1 MDPDTVYKALRPV
14 PEFDGNPH
22 ILPRFIRICDQI
34 VIQCVKDEPGYE
46 LSNLCVINGIL
57 NKITGPA
64 ARTINSNGIPENW
77 IGIRNTLVNNFSDQR
92 DETALYNDL
101 ALATQC
107 NDTPQE
113 FYDKCQNLFST
124 IMSYVSLHETLE
136 TTVEAK
142 RILYRKLT
150 LQAFVRGL
158 KDPLGSRIRCMRPE
172 TIEKALEFVQDE
184 LNVIYLQQRNNLATD
199 QRKPSSSSAPHNSYQ
214 QFTQPKFPPMNNN
227 FNPPKFSP
235 GPSWQKPNFNPQ
247 FNNHQRTPMQPTRT
261 QQMFRAPL
269 PNYNSG
275 FRIPNRNPPQN
286 NSGPKPMSGV
296 SHFVTKPLPPR
307 IPGHDWQKF
316 GNPPPSNYF
325 RSRELNFNEFCDY
338 NDYEYGNDGNDSAN
352 YNYYNT
358 DYDYNDYYGQY
369 VNDDYD
375 NNQYCEQ
382 QDLPPIE
389 NSPHYDSNMPSTS
402 KAIQPRHSNSSR
414 NRDFQQSHR
423 KSAPE

>member
-22 ILPRFIRICDQI
+22 ILPRFIRICDEI
-34 VIQCVKDEPGYE
+34 VIQCVKNEPGFE

-77 IGIRNTLVNNFSDQR
+77 IGIRNTLINNFSDQR

-101 ALATQC
+101 ALATQS
-107 NDTPQE
+107 NETPQE

-172 TIEKALEFVQDE
+172 SIEKALEFVQDE
-184 LNVIYLQQRNNLATD
+184 LNVMYLQQRNNLATD
-199 QRKPSSSSAPHNSYQ
+199 RKPSSSSTPHNSHQ
-214 QFTQPKFPPMNNN
+214 QFTQPMPKFPPMNNN
-227 FNPPKFSP
+227 FNPKFLP

-247 FNNHQRTPMQPTRT
+247 FHNHHQRMPMQPTRT

-269 PNYNSG
+269 PNYNTG

-325 RSRELNFNEFCDY
+325 KNRELNFNEFYDY
-338 NDYEYGNDGNDSAN
+338 NDYYNDDNDYGD
-352 YNYYNT
+352 YYYNT
-358 DYDYNDYYGQY
+358 DYDYNDYYEQY
-369 VNDDYD
+369 VNYDYG
-375 NNQYCEQ
+375 NQYCEPH
-382 QDLPPIE
+382 DLPPIE
-389 NSPHYDSNMPSTS
+389 DNPRYVNNMPSTS
-402 KAIQPRHSNSSR
+402 KNIPQRKSNSR
-414 NRDFQQSHR
+414 ENQDFHQSQR